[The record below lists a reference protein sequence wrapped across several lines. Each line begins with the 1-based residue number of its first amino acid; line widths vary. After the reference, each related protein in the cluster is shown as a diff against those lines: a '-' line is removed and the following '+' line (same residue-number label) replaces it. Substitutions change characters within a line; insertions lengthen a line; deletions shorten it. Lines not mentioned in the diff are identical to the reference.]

1 MSEPKI
7 SLCFVCLGNIC
18 RSPTAEG
25 VMKQL
30 VSQAG
35 LEDAFFIDSAGTGA
49 YHEGERADPRSRAE
63 ALRRGV
69 ELTSIARQFTP
80 EDFDKFD
87 YILAMD
93 RANHRDLT
101 RLASSESDARKV
113 HMLRSFEPDAGKDL
127 DVPDPYQGG
136 PAGFAHV
143 FDMCTSA
150 CDGLLAQLRR
160 THGL

>member
-1 MSEPKI
+1 MSEPKV

-30 VSQAG
+30 ARDAG
-35 LEDAFFIDSAGTGA
+35 VADVLFIDSAGTGA
-49 YHEGERADPRSRAE
+49 YHAGERADPRSRAE

-80 EDFDKFD
+80 EDFDAFD
-87 YILAMD
+87 YVLAMD
-93 RANHRDLT
+93 RANRHD
-101 RLASSESDARKV
+101 LASMARGASHMRKL
-113 HMLRSFEPDAGKDL
+113 HMLRSFEPGAGADL

-143 FDMCTSA
+143 FDMCVAA
-150 CDGLLAQLRR
+150 CGGLLAHVR
-160 THGL
+160 TTHRL